1 MKNNKILNCALL
13 LILIMIFLS
22 LNVRAADVAK
32 IGSQSYS
39 SLQDAINSSKEN
51 DEIVL
56 LENSSVNLEVN
67 KKVTINLNSKTITA
81 NVFGGIKN
89 SGVLT
94 IKNCSI
100 VANLDTSAITNN
112 EGATIKIDN
121 VKCNSAPTTGYCLTN
136 NGTATLASSEFSVS
150 NATPTL
156 IVNKNKGNLIIES
169 GTYKSEIIF
178 KNSGLLTINNG
189 TFEMST
195 STLANENKGTL
206 VVKNGNFSSPKSYFI
221 DNTAGETKIM
231 GGNFTGKG
239 VASNYD
245 SDSATNNYQKHSK
258 IIVTGGTFS
267 TTSTAFENSSI
278 SSNSTI
284 ILSGGKINMSG
295 TDNVLSNLG
304 KNSNEI
310 HIVGTKIDALKS
322 KGINTNNTLI
332 IGENDNKVL
341 KDKSLINIP
350 NGLITGLGVP
360 KIHFYDGT
368 INLKKKIGSDLSLNI
383 ITPKNYFI
391 HYDTNADGTLN
402 AYLIDNIGN
411 TGISTSDNDIVS
423 IVTLMILMVSII
435 IFAKKKIE
443 QK

>member
-1 MKNNKILNCALL
+1 MKNNKILNGALL

-94 IKNCSI
+94 IKNGSI
-100 VANLDTSAITNN
+100 VVNLDTSAITNN

-121 VKCNSAPTTGYCLTN
+121 VKCNSAPTTGYCLT
-136 NGTATLASSEFSVS
+136 
-150 NATPTL
+150 
-156 IVNKNKGNLIIES
+156 
-169 GTYKSEIIF
+169 
-178 KNSGLLTINNG
+178 NNG

-341 KDKSLINIP
+341 KDKPLINIP

-368 INLKKKIGSDLSLNI
+368 INLKKKIGSDVPLNI

-391 HYDTNADGTLN
+391 HYDNNADGTLN

>member
-1 MKNNKILNCALL
+1 MKNNKILNGALL

-39 SLQDAINSSKEN
+39 SLQDAINSAKEN

-136 NGTATLASSEFSVS
+136 
-150 NATPTL
+150 
-156 IVNKNKGNLIIES
+156 K
-169 GTYKSEIIF
+169 
-178 KNSGLLTINNG
+178 G

-221 DNTAGETKIM
+221 DNTAGETK
-231 GGNFTGKG
+231 
-239 VASNYD
+239 
-245 SDSATNNYQKHSK
+245 
-258 IIVTGGTFS
+258 
-267 TTSTAFENSSI
+267 
-278 SSNSTI
+278 
-284 ILSGGKINMSG
+284 
-295 TDNVLSNLG
+295 
-304 KNSNEI
+304 
-310 HIVGTKIDALKS
+310 
-322 KGINTNNTLI
+322 
-332 IGENDNKVL
+332 
-341 KDKSLINIP
+341 
-350 NGLITGLGVP
+350 
-360 KIHFYDGT
+360 
-368 INLKKKIGSDLSLNI
+368 
-383 ITPKNYFI
+383 
-391 HYDTNADGTLN
+391 
-402 AYLIDNIGN
+402 
-411 TGISTSDNDIVS
+411 
-423 IVTLMILMVSII
+423 
-435 IFAKKKIE
+435 
-443 QK
+443 